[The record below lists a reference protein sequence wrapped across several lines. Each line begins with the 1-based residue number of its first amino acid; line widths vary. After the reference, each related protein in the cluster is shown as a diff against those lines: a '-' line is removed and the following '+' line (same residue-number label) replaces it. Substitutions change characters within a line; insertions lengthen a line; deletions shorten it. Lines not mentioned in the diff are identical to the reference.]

1 MNDNGATGI
10 ASAIVLSSIILVAG
24 AAVSISMTDANLE
37 SEEYE
42 QIVEET
48 FNEITN
54 YIQIKDIVGK
64 YYSIDGEKRIQKIAI
79 LVKPLLSIDF
89 DLSDLI
95 IKLNNG
101 KQMKILYNGDQT
113 EYKRSNTLFDNP
125 MRIDINEESS
135 LENSFNTVVIIDKD
149 RSLVDYNTINDN
161 TDMFY
166 ILIQLPN
173 EFTMKKGDIMTITLI
188 PTTGITRTI
197 TIKAPIPLQDIV
209 SLI

>member
-1 MNDNGATGI
+1 MNNNGATGI

-24 AAVSISMTDANLE
+24 AAVSITMDNAQLE

-42 QIVEET
+42 QMVDEV
-48 FNEITN
+48 FNEVSN

-64 YYSIDGEKRIQKIAI
+64 FYSIEGEKRIQKIAI

-101 KQMKILYNGDQT
+101 RQMKILYNCGQS
-113 EYKRSNTLFDNP
+113 EYIRSNSLFENSI
-125 MRIDINEESS
+125 RSDIGEESS
-135 LENSFNTVVIIDKD
+135 FSTVVILDKD
-149 RSLVDYNTINDN
+149 RSLIDYNTLNDN

-166 ILIQLPN
+166 ITIQLPY
-173 EFTMKKGDIMTITLI
+173 EFTMKKGDTMTITLI
-188 PTTGITRTI
+188 PSTGITRI
-197 TIKAPIPLQDIV
+197 ISIKAPIPLQDIV